1 MFANIHELRDMLSL
15 MIEVIDERDY
25 LLKENMY
32 LTEQL
37 EQKRKDEMEMYH
49 KNISTT
55 AEILNIMIE
64 KADNN

>member
-1 MFANIHELRDMLSL
+1 MFTNIHELRDMLSF

-25 LLKENMY
+25 LLKENIY
-32 LTEQL
+32 LIEQL